1 VSSASA
7 RSSSKTAPAG
17 KAGTRSIPLDLKP
30 ALAHLRPDAHTS
42 IRVDG
47 VPEGMRLSAG
57 SGDPGNRWTLAL
69 ADLDGLAVIAPANY
83 KDQSP
88 LSISLLRPGAQ
99 GDDPEL
105 VSSFGILLTADGAM
119 SAFNGLE
126 PQEQDGNLDSI
137 VRLRASVRKGR
148 GRLKVKSAKRPLDF
162 GNGEASAAF
171 IAQRSSA
178 HLEALFRGELAYND
192 GVTSEASLEAE
203 QRIRLARTM
212 WEGEAARRLAEARRQ
227 WETEQAQLQ
236 QRIGELETC
245 LREAK
250 DEIKRIHD
258 EREDWHGNVRARL
271 IEVVQKLND
280 EHAAELAQIEQRLKR
295 EAEDMLA
302 TARVDWERKTGIATA

>member
-7 RSSSKTAPAG
+7 RSGSKAAATG
-17 KAGTRSIPLDLKP
+17 KTGTRSIPLDLKP
-30 ALAHLRPDAHTS
+30 ALAHLRPDPQSS
-42 IRVDG
+42 IRIEG
-47 VPEGMRLSAG
+47 VPAGMRLSAG
-57 SGDPGNRWTLAL
+57 AGDGGGWTLAL
-69 ADLDGLAVIAPANY
+69 AELDGLAVVAPADF

-99 GDDPEL
+99 GANAEV

-119 SAFNGLE
+119 SAFSGLE
-126 PQEQDGNLDSI
+126 VEERDCDVDSV
-137 VRLRASVRKGR
+137 VRLRASVGKGR
-148 GRLKVKSAKRPLDF
+148 GQLKVKSAKRPLDF
-162 GNGEASAAF
+162 GNGESTAAF

-192 GVTSEASLEAE
+192 GVTSEASLEVE

-212 WEGEAARRLAEARRQ
+212 WEGEAAQRLAEARRQ
-227 WETEQAQLQ
+227 WEAEQTQLN
-236 QRIGELETC
+236 QRIGELETR

-258 EREDWHGNVRARL
+258 EREDWHGNVRAKL

-295 EAEDMLA
+295 EAEEMLA